1 VPTLGALRKNTTWMW
16 VWCGS
21 ANCDH
26 HVIIRWGADAS
37 SDVLRQRTV
46 CTACGHRGVT
56 LQHPGWVDNDVG
68 YQPFPVAISAGP

>member
-1 VPTLGALRKNTTWMW
+1 MW

-26 HVIIRWGADAS
+26 HVPMALTPFIIRWGADAS

-56 LQHPGWVDNDVG
+56 LQHPGWVDNVVG
-68 YQPFPVAISAGP
+68 YQPFPVATSAGP